1 MANDFKEKFQNMY
14 SKLPNLI
21 IGFHGCDKKSYENV
35 ILKKQPLKRSNNK
48 YDWLGNGI
56 YFWEN
61 SYERA
66 CEWASTKENPS
77 VIGAIIDLGNCLNL
91 TDYYSS
97 GILKNGYNL
106 LKKKC
111 EKAGV
116 PIPTNRKLHN
126 STTVLLRDLDCAVI
140 EEIHLFNKENN
151 IPMYDS
157 VRGVFTEGDVA
168 FPGSCFLEKT
178 HIQLCIVNPNCIK
191 GYFNP
196 LKTDS
201 KYPLP

>member
-1 MANDFKEKFQNMY
+1 MDDILAGNLQYMY
-14 SKLPNLI
+14 SKLPNLV
-21 IGFHGCDKKSYENV
+21 IGFHGCEQESFDNV
-35 ILKKQPLKRSNNK
+35 IMKKQSLKKSNNK
-48 YDWLGNGI
+48 YDWLGNGV

-66 CEWASTKENPS
+66 LEWASSKKHPA
-77 VIGAIIDLGNCLNL
+77 VVGAIIDLGNCLNL

-97 GILKNGYNL
+97 EILKRGYEL

-111 EKAGV
+111 EKAGIPV
-116 PIPTNRKLHN
+116 PCNKRIHG
-126 STTVLLRDLDCAVI
+126 SGDFLLRDLDCAVI

-178 HIQLCIVNPNCIK
+178 HIQLCVVNPNCIK

-196 LKTDS
+196 LKTDE